1 MNNYSVQFQGF
12 SPSQFTRNYLDLKL
26 SQLQDRA
33 PHGSRL
39 SATFI
44 RESGGIKATL
54 RIMSH
59 AGDFF
64 AVARGFNLKDANRR
78 LAGQIQKQINRWKS
92 RRQGGHP

>member
-1 MNNYSVQFQGF
+1 MTNYSVQFQGF
-12 SPSQFTRNYLDLKL
+12 SPSNFTRDYLDSKL
-26 SQLQDRA
+26 AQLHGRA
-33 PHGSRL
+33 PIGSKL
-39 SATFI
+39 NAVFV

-78 LAGQIQKQINRWKS
+78 LASQIQKQMKRWKT
-92 RRQGGHP
+92 RRMR